1 MEEEIINFSIFM
13 NTLKEKLFLCIC
25 LKLFSHAT
33 GVHVSLSGIC
43 L

>member
-1 MEEEIINFSIFM
+1 MEEEIINFSIFR
-13 NTLKEKLFLCIC
+13 KLFLCIC

-33 GVHVSLSGIC
+33 GIHVSLSGIC